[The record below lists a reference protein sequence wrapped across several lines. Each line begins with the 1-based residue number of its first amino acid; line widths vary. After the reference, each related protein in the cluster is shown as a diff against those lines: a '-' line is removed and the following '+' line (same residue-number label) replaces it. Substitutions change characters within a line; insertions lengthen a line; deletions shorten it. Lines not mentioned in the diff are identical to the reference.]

1 MFPDKSDVIVKG
13 KRAGSAPGK
22 EQMKDRTRQRIN
34 RRIKEQMLDL
44 RNECGVNDPTPYE
57 AVREIVNELRK
68 RSERG
73 KKKHGTCTGF
83 DRV

>member
-57 AVREIVNELRK
+57 AVREIKKEKRK
-68 RSERG
+68 GEKETWNMHR
-73 KKKHGTCTGF
+73 F
-83 DRV
+83 